1 MYAGIEA
8 GGTKWVCALGTGPG
22 NILATERFPTTT
34 PAETLSRA
42 IAFFQR
48 HAGIKALGISSFGP
62 IDLRPDSP
70 TYGYITTTPKA
81 HWANTDIVGPLK
93 RALGVPVSFDT
104 DVNAAA
110 LGEHK
115 WGAGQGLDTFVYLTI
130 GTGIGGGALVHGQL
144 LHGLLHPE
152 MGHILIPHDRQR
164 DPFAGVC
171 RWHGDCWE
179 GLASG
184 PAIEK
189 RWGAGGENL
198 PADHPAWAL
207 EAHYLAAGLVNIISL
222 LSPQRI
228 ILGGGVMHQPQLL
241 ALIRAEV
248 KRLLND
254 YLRVSLITTHIE
266 DYIVPPML
274 KDQAGVLGALALAEA
289 VAETKR

>member
-8 GGTKWVCALGTGPG
+8 GGTKWVCAVGTGPE

-34 PAETLSRA
+34 PAETIGRA
-42 IAFFQR
+42 IEFLRR
-48 HAGIKALGISSFGP
+48 HAGIKALGVGSFGP
-62 IDLRPDSP
+62 IDLHPDSP
-70 TYGYITTTPKA
+70 TYGYITTTPKS

-93 RALGVPVSFDT
+93 RALGLPVSFDT

-164 DPFAGVC
+164 DPFAGAC
-171 RWHGDCWE
+171 PLHGDCWE

-184 PAIEK
+184 PALKK
-189 RWGAGGENL
+189 RWGAGGETL

-207 EAHYLAAGLVNIISL
+207 EAHYLAAGLVNIINL
-222 LSPQRI
+222 ISPQRI

-254 YLRVSLITTHIE
+254 YLKVSLITTHIE
-266 DYIVPPML
+266 DYIVPPAL
-274 KDQAGVLGALALAEA
+274 KDQAGVLGALALAA
-289 VAETKR
+289 TSG